1 MAQKETDQK
10 YETEVILLL
19 SFPLMKKF
27 FISFEHVLM
36 FLGKISL
43 GITTALTMFLI
54 GYMTHM
60 LQLVSHL
67 PALATQYF
75 QLYVEN
81 WALPAWFDPLPVLRN
96 FWTYSKDIL
105 AMWAS
110 LGFILFMIAAILL
123 GVEHYKLGWKT
134 VRTSTEQQKTLRR
147 LVYALL
153 LLILIRCSWFIAAS
167 LSDAITAIWL
177 QAMVMI

>member
-1 MAQKETDQK
+1 
-10 YETEVILLL
+10 
-19 SFPLMKKF
+19 MKKF

-36 FLGKISL
+36 FIGKIFL
-43 GITTALTMFLI
+43 GITTVLTVFLI

-60 LQLVSHL
+60 LQFTSHL
-67 PALATQYF
+67 PALASQYF
-75 QLYVEN
+75 QVYFEN
-81 WALPAWFDPLPVLRN
+81 WVFPVWFDPLPVLWN
-96 FWTYSKDIL
+96 FRTYSKDIL

-123 GVEHYKLGWKT
+123 GLEHYKLGWKT

-147 LVYALL
+147 LLYALL
-153 LLILIRCSWFIAAS
+153 LLILIRFSWFIAAS

-177 QAMVMI
+177 QAMVMM